1 MVIGLKR
8 PNCRLGII
16 IRERERERRFHAV
29 SVIEDL
35 VRSEN
40 HACRLF
46 PRRLQIL

>member
-16 IRERERERRFHAV
+16 IRERERRFHAV

-35 VRSEN
+35 VWSEN
-40 HACRLF
+40 HACRFF
-46 PRRLQIL
+46 PRRPQIL